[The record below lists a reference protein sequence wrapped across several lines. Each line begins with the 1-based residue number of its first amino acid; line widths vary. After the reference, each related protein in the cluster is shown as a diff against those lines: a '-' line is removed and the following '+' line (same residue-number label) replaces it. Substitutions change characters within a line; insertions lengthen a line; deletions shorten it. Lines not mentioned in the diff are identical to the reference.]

1 MGRLGYSSGK
11 MRTHMNKPFS
21 QSTAVRLRSG
31 AGDNQVGTATP
42 VPAGSAEP
50 SSVWNA
56 KRLTRLQIAGLIF
69 LCWTAYGL
77 FVTVPEMLANPVWGG
92 ILLDKLFDSWTW
104 ALLTPGLILIDRRFA
119 ARQTIGIRLV
129 LLFLVLSVPIVL
141 VHTLITAVFLYP
153 FPMVWWSPFRSPDYT
168 VFYFLGGLGV
178 YGAVV
183 GIMQALRFYNNY
195 ITGQLQLERV
205 QKSLVE
211 SRLIALRLHLE
222 PHFLFN
228 ALNAITSEVGENPKL
243 AREMIGDLGALLRRS
258 LDCKERAE
266 ITLAQELAVLEHY
279 LAIQKVRFGDRIAFA
294 VDVDPETL
302 AIRVPSMLLQPLVEN
317 SIRHGLEGRTSGGT
331 VRISGIRTDGELRLE
346 VTDDGVGLPR
356 GWEPATATGHG
367 LRVTRERLSA
377 LYPELGEACFDI
389 RGGKTGGTE
398 VFIRIPLQGEIRDGA
413 AF

>member
-1 MGRLGYSSGK
+1 
-11 MRTHMNKPFS
+11 MNKPI
-21 QSTAVRLRSG
+21 LRSK
-31 AGDNQVGTATP
+31 V
-42 VPAGSAEP
+42 VAEP
-50 SSVWNA
+50 ANTWSEQLDLDHTVQLASADVHPWPI
-56 KRLTRLQIAGLIF
+56 KQVTRIQVVMLVF
-69 LCWTAYGL
+69 LSWTAIGL
-77 FVTVPEMLANPVWGG
+77 FMAIPVVYDGQDWRAN
-92 ILLDKLFDSWTW
+92 LLDKLVDSWSW
-104 ALLTPGLILIDRRFA
+104 AILTPALVFVDRNFA
-119 ARQTIGIRLV
+119 AKRTSGTRLV
-129 LLFLVLSVPIVL
+129 VLYVLLCVPVVL
-141 VHTLITAVFLYP
+141 VHTLLTSALLYP
-153 FPMVWWSPFRSPDYT
+153 FSLVTWSPFRDSNYT
-168 VFYFLGGLGV
+168 VFYILGGLEM
-178 YGAVV
+178 YAAVV
-183 GIMQALRFYNNY
+183 GVLEALRFYNNY
-195 ITGQLQLERV
+195 MTGQLQLERV